1 MIGFGTWETGDEI
14 PICYAK
20 EQRALYDRKD
30 PKCIYKQFERQVGI
44 NKGNFVEMVATK
56 YFEDTGYC
64 VESFYYLVRN
74 KKKREGIRGFRRIIQ
89 TFGEAKVRGLIE
101 ETDAAFRSVG
111 KKTASG
117 DPDLF
122 VYKKSLKECF
132 FVEVKDKDHISDN
145 QRILFPLIQRHL
157 CPVFIARVVAE
168 V

>member
-14 PICYAK
+14 LIHYVR
-20 EQRALYDRKD
+20 EQRDLYDGKD
-30 PKCIYKQFERQVGI
+30 PRCIYKQFERQVGI

-56 YFEDTGYC
+56 FLQNNGYR

-74 KKKREGIRGFRRIIQ
+74 RKKREEMPGFLRIIQ
-89 TFGEAKVRGLIE
+89 IFGEAKVRQFISE
-101 ETDAAFRSVG
+101 SDSAFRLAG
-111 KKTASG
+111 KKIASG

-122 VYKKSLKECF
+122 VYKESTKECF
-132 FVEVKDKDHISDN
+132 FVEVKEADQITDN

-168 V
+168 P